1 MLSPMNE
8 EARVPDPAELLD
20 LVQDALFVV
29 NADGK
34 FLHVSAGCQYLLGF
48 RPGEMLGTNMIEY
61 VHPDD
66 RERTLTRVW
75 QIMAGVSATRFR
87 NRWIH
92 KHGHPVEIEWACT
105 WSEKHRVRVA
115 TARAVEAPEPPG

>member
-1 MLSPMNE
+1 MNE

-29 NADGK
+29 DEHGK
-34 FLHVSAGCQYLLGF
+34 FLHVSAGCQYLIGYRPSELLG
-48 RPGEMLGTNMIEY
+48 RNMVEFL
-61 VHPDD
+61 HPEDS
-66 RERTLTRVW
+66 ERTLSRVW

-92 KHGHPVEIEWACT
+92 KNGHPVEIEWAAN

-115 TARAVEAPEPPG
+115 TARAVEPPEY

>member
-1 MLSPMNE
+1 MND
-8 EARVPDPAELLD
+8 EARLPDPWELLD

-29 NADGK
+29 DEQGN
-34 FLHVSAGCQYLLGF
+34 LMHVSAGCQNLLGY
-48 RPGEMLGTNMIEY
+48 RPSEMLGTNIVDH
-61 VHPDD
+61 VHPED

-92 KHGHPVEIEWACT
+92 KQGHPVEIEWAAN

-115 TARAVEAPEPPG
+115 TARAVEPPES

>member
-1 MLSPMNE
+1 MNE

-29 NADGK
+29 DEDGK
-34 FLHVSAGCQYLLGF
+34 LLHVNSGCEQLLGY
-48 RPGEMLGTNMIEY
+48 RPSEMLGSNIVDH

-87 NRWIH
+87 NRWMH
-92 KHGHPVEIEWACT
+92 KNGHAVEIEWAAN
-105 WSEKHRVRVA
+105 WSEKHRVRIA
-115 TARAVEAPEPPG
+115 TARAVEAPES